1 MIFLTFLRSAIRF
14 SAVFIFGSV
23 GETVTEK
30 SGNLNLGIPGIM
42 CMGAAGGILGEAA
55 YASSLSSVEQ
65 MTAWGAVLSAMLMA
79 MFMAGVGGLI
89 YCVLTTSLRCNQN
102 VTGLALTTF
111 GVGVL
116 SFVGQ
121 SNSNMAAAFGKASS
135 YFTQSFPIGAEPN
148 WFETLFLS
156 YGALVYIA
164 VILAIIS
171 AVVLKKTRV
180 GLNLRAV
187 GENPAT
193 ADAAGVSV
201 TKYKYAATLIG
212 SVIAGLGGL
221 FYIMDMSGGNVEYD
235 VDSFGWLAV
244 ALVIFTVWR
253 PNWAILGSIVF
264 SMLYILPSYTQNSS
278 NSAVSE
284 AIALMPYIMTMVV
297 LVITSI
303 ISRRES
309 QPPASLGLTY
319 FREER

>member
-23 GETVTEK
+23 GETITEK

-55 YASSLSSVEQ
+55 YASSLSSIEQ
-65 MTAWGAVLSAMLMA
+65 MTAGGAVLSAMLMA
-79 MFMAGVGGLI
+79 MLMSGVGGLI

-171 AVVLKKTRV
+171 AGVLKKTRV

-278 NSAVSE
+278 NSAASE
-284 AIALMPYIMTMVV
+284 AIALIPYIMTMVV

-303 ISRRES
+303 VSRRES